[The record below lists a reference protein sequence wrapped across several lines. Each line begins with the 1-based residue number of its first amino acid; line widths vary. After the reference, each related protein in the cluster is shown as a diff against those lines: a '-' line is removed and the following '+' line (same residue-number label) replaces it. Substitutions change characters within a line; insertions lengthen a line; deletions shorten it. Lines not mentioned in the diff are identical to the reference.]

1 MTEGLVSVQAQST
14 NNQSVLRSSRL
25 RLDAV
30 LLSKPGERLDGVP
43 VSGGIAVPKGQ
54 LFHADM
60 LQVDGLGATV
70 SAQADVLNR
79 WSDGSVRWM
88 LLSFITPSQS
98 SADVSNDCSGD
109 SKSTLRRPFWISND
123 CDAAAVSPPG
133 EVLTTIKYQDHQLI
147 LYSRKNAD
155 RLPVERTIRLKPVV
169 KDSAGKSLQ
178 LRIESVREEVQ
189 GIARRVFVVQ
199 GRLPFHPSVTLQFR
213 ITHWVAID
221 AFQVETRIRNSR
233 RAKHAGGL
241 WDLGDPG
248 SFQLQELSVECW
260 SDDSRTDA
268 PTFWKTE
275 SDLPWRQCSADS
287 RLSIRQEGSGGH
299 NWSSANHVTVG
310 AAKMAE
316 TEICQRGYEVNS
328 AAGSFRGYRC
338 EPTVAK
344 FRADCGFAVAVPE
357 FWQQF
362 PGSIDSRDGRI
373 TVGLFA
379 ERVSGSCYE
388 LQGGE
393 QKTQAFWI
401 QPIAEQP
408 SDETLGF
415 VNHLPSLVQSAESY
429 SQAGVFP
436 WFGVEAVHSTTVAES
451 VRGNAGP
458 TGKEAARPRPAD
470 DDIFRLSRY
479 LSEATSADFSLA
491 ARRDRIDEYGWRNFG
506 DIPADHEQTHYEGSN
521 TVVSHYNNQFD
532 LIFGGILQLAATG
545 DLRWADLFDP
555 LARHVMDIDI
565 YHTDEDR
572 AVFNGG
578 LFWHTDHYVD
588 ARTATHRTYSRHNQ
602 KPGRAYGGG
611 PSCEHNYT
619 TGLLHY
625 YFLTGHPEAYESVMS
640 LAEWV
645 IQMDDGRNTIF
656 GLLDDGPTGHASA
669 TVFEDFHGPGR
680 GAGNSVNALL
690 DAWILT
696 GSGRFLQKA
705 EQLICR
711 CVHPQ
716 QDLHALHLADAEGHW
731 SYTVFLTAL
740 SRYLLIKQ
748 EADQRDA
755 MYSYARETM
764 IHYGRWMAVHEKR
777 TLSVPEELQYPT
789 EAWAAQDFRKANVLR
804 LAAACESDPR
814 LAAAMRS
821 KARDINNAA
830 WTDLYAFGDAHL
842 SARCLSILMTEGQRD
857 LFHRTCQPH
866 VMPPAE
872 VRWQDD
878 PQLAAEWK
886 MFVPQKERVRRIL
899 RSPVQAATAAIRAVS
914 PGRCVRAIR
923 AFRRQM

>member
-1 MTEGLVSVQAQST
+1 MQAQTT
-14 NNQSVLRSSRL
+14 NNQSISGASRL
-25 RLDAV
+25 QLNAV
-30 LLSKPGERLDGVP
+30 LLAKPGGQLDCVP

-54 LFHADM
+54 LFNTDM
-60 LQVDGLGATV
+60 LQVEGLGAAV
-70 SAQADVLNR
+70 AVQADVLNR

-88 LLSFITPSQS
+88 LLSFVTPGSGHVQL
-98 SADVSNDCSGD
+98 SNECSGV
-109 SKSTLRRPFWISND
+109 SRGTLQKPFRISND
-123 CDAAAVSPPG
+123 GPAEDVSQSG
-133 EVLTTIKYQDHQLI
+133 DVLTTVKYQNQQLI
-147 LYSRKNAD
+147 LSSRKQING
-155 RLPVERTIRLKPVV
+155 LPVERTIRLKPVL
-169 KDSAGKSLQ
+169 KDSAGKL
-178 LRIESVREEVQ
+178 LPLCIESVREEVQ
-189 GIARRVFVVQ
+189 GSVRRVFIVH
-199 GRLPFHPSVTLQFR
+199 GRLKSQPFVTLQFR

-221 AFQVETRIRNSR
+221 AFQVDTRIRNAR
-233 RAKHAGGL
+233 RARHVGGL

-248 SFQLQELSVECW
+248 SFRLRELSLQCSSET
-260 SDDSRTDA
+260 RDA
-268 PTFWKTE
+268 DAQIFWKAE
-275 SDLPWRQCSADS
+275 SDLPWRQCSARS
-287 RLSIRQEGSGGH
+287 PMSIRQKGSGGR
-299 NWSSANHVTVG
+299 NWASPNHVTVS
-310 AAKMAE
+310 AADVPPA
-316 TEICQRGYEVNS
+316 EICQRGYVVNS
-328 AAGSFRGYRC
+328 TSGSFRGYRC

-344 FRADCGFAVAVPE
+344 CGADGGFAVAVPE

-362 PGSIDSRDGRI
+362 PSAITSEDECISI
-373 TVGLFA
+373 GLFPELA
-379 ERVSGSCYE
+379 SGACYE

-393 QKTQAFWI
+393 QKTHTIWV
-401 QPIAEQP
+401 QPIDELP
-408 SDETLGF
+408 SNATLGF
-415 VNHLPSLVQSAESY
+415 VNRLPRLAQSAEDY
-429 SQAGVFP
+429 SRAAVFP
-436 WFGVEAVHSTTVAES
+436 WFVPEVIPPAES
-451 VRGNAGP
+451 VQAVLAKTRP
-458 TGKEAARPRPAD
+458 ETKECAQPCPAD
-470 DDIFRLSRY
+470 DDIFRLNRY
-479 LSEATSADFSLA
+479 LEAAISGDFSLA

-506 DIPADHEQTHYEGSN
+506 DIPADHEQTHYAGSN

-532 LIFGGILQLAATG
+532 LIFGAILQLAATG

-625 YFLTGHPEAYESVMS
+625 YFLTGHPEAREAVLS

-656 GLLDDGPTGHASA
+656 GLLDEGPTGHASA

-680 GAGNSVNALL
+680 GAGNSVNAML
-690 DAWILT
+690 DAWLLT
-696 GSGRFLQKA
+696 GSDCFLQKA

-740 SRYLLIKQ
+740 GRYLLVKQ
-748 EADQRDA
+748 EADQLDA

-777 TLSVPEELQYPT
+777 TLSAPEELQYPT

-804 LAAACESDPR
+804 LAATCESDAR

-857 LFHRTCQPH
+857 LFHRTCLPQ
-866 VMPPAE
+866 VIPPA
-872 VRWQDD
+872 VSRWQDE
-878 PQLAAEWK
+878 PRLAAEWK
-886 MFVPQKERVRRIL
+886 MFVPQKERVRQIL
-899 RSPVQAATAAIRAVS
+899 RSPMQAATAVIRAIN
-914 PGRCVRAIR
+914 PGRCVRAFR
-923 AFRRQM
+923 ALRRQM